1 MVTLLITSV
10 LLLGLFAIA
19 IYFWQKPANRIET
32 NELPRPE
39 HARGLFEDNQLNQI
53 APAPAENQNQPHRLS
68 LIALADEGNKDALRQ
83 AHDLNNL
90 EVYNEVLNSFVARCN
105 SAAQVISL
113 ASHVTEQNLPVN
125 KALAV
130 AVIESWREN
139 ADRNST
145 AKMLHIAA
153 LSNDAETYR
162 KAVEGALEFWRQGKL
177 RDVSAAEL
185 QALFNGEFWV
195 LSTSTRSSGAGFLV
209 KRTLASARREL
220 EERDNN

>member
-1 MVTLLITSV
+1 MVTLLITSI

-32 NELPRPE
+32 IELPRPE
-39 HARGLFEDNQLNQI
+39 HARGLFEDSQLNQI
-53 APAPAENQNQPHRLS
+53 ASTPDEDQNQQDRLS

-83 AHDLNNL
+83 AHDQNSV
-90 EVYNEVLNSFVARCN
+90 EVYNEVLNKFVAGSN
-105 SAAQVISL
+105 SVAQVISL
-113 ASHVTEQNLPVN
+113 ASHVTRHNLPVN
-125 KALAV
+125 KALAF

-177 RDVSAAEL
+177 RDVPAAEL

-195 LSTSTRSSGAGFLV
+195 LSASTRSSGAGFLV

>member
-1 MVTLLITSV
+1 MVTLLITSI

-39 HARGLFEDNQLNQI
+39 HARGLFGDSQLNQI
-53 APAPAENQNQPHRLS
+53 APAPAENQNQHRLS

-90 EVYNEVLNSFVARCN
+90 EVYNEVLNKFVAR
-105 SAAQVISL
+105 SSSTAQVISL
-113 ASHVTEQNLPVN
+113 ASHVTQQSLPVN

-145 AKMLHIAA
+145 AKMLHTAA

-177 RDVSAAEL
+177 RDVPAAEL
-185 QALFNGEFWV
+185 QALFNSEFWV

-209 KRTLASARREL
+209 KRTLAAARREL